1 MAQSERND
9 SSKARVSVN
18 NKAPANI
25 LLVVNCVPKPL
36 IIIVAVSPSPAASN
50 VFFFSCPS
58 LLHFFPSLFICLATN
73 LMSASLLSLPL
84 SVSLSLHNRSFRP
97 SVSSISSSP
106 LPLSWCSH
114 WHLRR
119 PVLCQTAIPQIE
131 ISQVLKSLRQI
142 YYLNGREW
150 RGGKWRAGARR
161 WVGMAFWFA
170 NFGVLSTIG
179 RAGDGQINRLRIIW
193 VSFRLTD
200 YPNVTIISSKEQRQK
215 SKRGKVCSCLQGETR
230 TRASGGISRFG
241 SCSEWDMSLPNAV
254 IDW

>member
-36 IIIVAVSPSPAASN
+36 IIIVAVSPSPPASY
-50 VFFFSCPS
+50 VFFFFSA
-58 LLHFFPSLFICLATN
+58 LLCSIFFPSLFICLATN

-114 WHLRR
+114 WHLRQ

-131 ISQVLKSLRQI
+131 ISRVLKSLRQI

-150 RGGKWRAGARR
+150 RGARGGLLHDVGSGWR
-161 WVGMAFWFA
+161 FDS
-170 NFGVLSTIG
+170 LI
-179 RAGDGQINRLRIIW
+179 LE
-193 VSFRLTD
+193 SFL
-200 YPNVTIISSKEQRQK
+200 
-215 SKRGKVCSCLQGETR
+215 
-230 TRASGGISRFG
+230 
-241 SCSEWDMSLPNAV
+241 
-254 IDW
+254 